1 MRNFSTFI
9 GMDVHKETIAVALA
23 ERHGMPRYYGEIAN
37 TSEAITKL
45 VKKVAPNGGQAAFC
59 YEAGPCGYGVYR
71 QITEMGYRCDVVAP
85 SLIPKKAGDRVKTD
99 RRDAVTLTRLY
110 RAGELTAVW
119 VPDQEQEAIR
129 DLTRIREDMKSMER
143 HARQRL
149 SGFLLRNKKIYT
161 GKNKWTQAHFR
172 WLEKIR
178 FESPIQ
184 QIVFQEYVDTVKQL
198 QGRVASLEEEMQNA
212 LSEWSLGIVVE
223 ALMSLRGVNLVTAM
237 TIVAEIGDMSR
248 FESPRQLMAYL
259 GLVPSEN
266 SSGKRQ
272 RRGEITKT
280 GNSHVRRVLVE
291 ASWSYRLPAR
301 KTAHLQRKAEKT
313 TEAVQAIAWK
323 AQKRLCRRYW
333 HLTFKGKLKVQ
344 ACTAVARELAG
355 FVWAIAREI
364 MGKNNTP
371 TVIAV

>member
-1 MRNFSTFI
+1 MENFSTFI
-9 GMDVHKETIAVALA
+9 GMAVHKETIAVAIA
-23 ERHGMPRYYGEIAN
+23 EKHGIPRYYGEVAN
-37 TSEAITKL
+37 TAEAITKL
-45 VKKVAPNGGQAAFC
+45 AKKVVPDGGRAAFC
-59 YEAGPCGYGVYR
+59 YEAGLCGYGVYR

-110 RAGELTAVW
+110 RAAELTAVW

-129 DLTRIREDMKSMER
+129 DLTRIREDMKSVER

-178 FESPIQ
+178 FERPIQ

-212 LSEWSLGIVVE
+212 LSGWSLGIVVE

-237 TIVAEIGDMSR
+237 TIVAEIGDMGR

-333 HLTFKGKLKVQ
+333 HLTLKGKLKVQ
-344 ACTAVARELAG
+344 ACTAVARELTG
-355 FVWAIAREI
+355 FIWAIAREI

-371 TVIAV
+371 AVIST